1 MAVLVELFYDLTCQD
16 LAPEFEDG
24 HDTFFAADTGY
35 FMQLMEWNPPELQT
49 DVCILGASSCRVQN

>member
-35 FMQLMEWNPPELQT
+35 FMQLMEWNPSELQT
-49 DVCILGASSCRVQN
+49 DVCILGASSCRDQN

>member
-1 MAVLVELFYDLTCQD
+1 MAVLVELYYDLTCQD

-24 HDTFFAADTGY
+24 HEIFFAPESGY

-49 DVCILGASSCRVQN
+49 DVGILDTPSYRNQN